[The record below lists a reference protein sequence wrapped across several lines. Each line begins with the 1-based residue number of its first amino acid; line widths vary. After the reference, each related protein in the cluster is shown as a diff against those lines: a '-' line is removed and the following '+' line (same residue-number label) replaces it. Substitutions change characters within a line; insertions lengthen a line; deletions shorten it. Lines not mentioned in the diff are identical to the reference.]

1 MASLSDVAR
10 RAGVSVTTVSLIL
23 RGVKRFSPEIE
34 RRVRRAATECN
45 YRPSR
50 VARALR
56 TGESK
61 TIGVMAPDIANPFFP
76 GLMKHLESIARER
89 GYAVLLMD
97 TNESRAEERNA
108 VMALDAYG
116 VDGIVWVPVAEEVDL
131 RPSAPVVIVDRRIE
145 GYDSVRADHEMGGR
159 LLARHALDLGHRDVG
174 HVSGPLDLSS
184 ARARR
189 DGILALT
196 AAGLRIRWETSEP
209 FGLTLSSETIAR
221 LTEHSVTLILCGN
234 DLQAIAV
241 TRTLRD
247 LGLGVP
253 GDVSVIGF
261 DDIVFAQLHEPP
273 LTTVRQPVSALAA
286 EALRLLFV
294 RMQHPEL
301 EIRNVLLAVELCAR
315 SSAAP
320 TTDAAA
326 PAEASP

>member
-10 RAGVSVTTVSLIL
+10 RAGVSVATVSLIL

-34 RRVRRAATECN
+34 RRVRRAATELD
-45 YRPSR
+45 YRPNR
-50 VARALR
+50 AARALR

-61 TIGVMAPDIANPFFP
+61 TIGVLAPDIANPFFP
-76 GLMKHLESIARER
+76 GLMKHLEAHAREH
-89 GYAVLLMD
+89 GYALLLMD

-159 LLARHALDLGHRDVG
+159 LLAQHAIELGHRDVG
-174 HVSGPLDLSS
+174 LVSGPLNLSS

-189 DGILALT
+189 DGILACT
-196 AAGLRIRWETSEP
+196 EAGLRIRWETSEP
-209 FGLTLSSETIAR
+209 FGLTLSSETVAR
-221 LTEHSVTLILCGN
+221 LTERSVTLVLCGN

-241 TRTLRD
+241 TRALRD
-247 LGLGVP
+247 LGLRVP
-253 GDVSVIGF
+253 DDVSVIGF

-286 EALRLLFV
+286 EALRLLFA

-301 EIRNVLLAVELCAR
+301 EVRNVSLAVELCAR
-315 SSAAP
+315 SSVAPTADDLAAP
-320 TTDAAA
+320 GAR
-326 PAEASP
+326 P